1 MLAAKLK
8 KLACNW
14 SEMGAESSFKEP
26 FLFLFF
32 YISNQVSSYFSCL
45 SRNFTCLPI
54 SMRVRMLLIGSLICG
69 AGQSAF
75 RALIFTSTLAHFKSL
90 VVLLLPRFPCIFKLH
105 LCIYFFLGYCAAGI
119 GNICPPPCKSWLMQS
134 AVKCQHLSPGL
145 YQTPATAG
153 VHREHVCVFYG
164 LHFFF
169 TFSLE

>member
-1 MLAAKLK
+1 
-8 KLACNW
+8 
-14 SEMGAESSFKEP
+14 MGAHMSFKEP
-26 FLFLFF
+26 FWGFFVFYF
-32 YISNQVSSYFSCL
+32 YILKQVSSYFSCL

-54 SMRVRMLLIGSLICG
+54 SMRVRMLLIGSLICV

-153 VHREHVCVFYG
+153 GSQRACLCV
-164 LHFFF
+164 LWVTFFF